1 MLRRSRAREVALQ
14 LLFQADQ
21 NKKPMSPAA
30 VKKFLK
36 DRLLGDEPSMTFA
49 TSLFDGVMEHRAAI
63 DQTLVATATN
73 WRLPRMLPSDRNI
86 LRLATFELLHR
97 KEVEAVPV
105 ILNEAIELAKRFG
118 TVDSA
123 SFVNGILDQ
132 ISKHRFAPKPVA
144 PTPVEAVVVA
154 PTPVEAK
161 PIEAVAVEP
170 PPVVLKP
177 TEADPVETTPV
188 EPAAS

>member
-1 MLRRSRAREVALQ
+1 MQRRSRAREVALQ

-21 NKKPMSPAA
+21 NKKPMSPKA
-30 VKKFLK
+30 VQKFLN
-36 DRLLGDEPSMTFA
+36 DRLLADEPSITFA
-49 TSLFDGVMEHRAAI
+49 KSLFDGVLKNRTAI

-97 KEVEAVPV
+97 TEVEAIPV

-118 TVDSA
+118 TADSA

-132 ISKHRFAPKPVA
+132 IAKQRSAPVVTPVA
-144 PTPVEAVVVA
+144 PAIPAEVV
-154 PTPVEAK
+154 
-161 PIEAVAVEP
+161 
-170 PPVVLKP
+170 
-177 TEADPVETTPV
+177 
-188 EPAAS
+188 S

>member
-1 MLRRSRAREVALQ
+1 MQRRSRAREVALQ

-21 NKKPMSPAA
+21 NKKPMNPKA
-30 VKKFLK
+30 VQKFLA
-36 DRLLGDEPSMTFA
+36 DRLLGDKKVIEFA
-49 TSLFDGVMEHRAAI
+49 ESLYDGVLQHRTAI

-97 KEVEAVPV
+97 AEVEAIPV

-118 TVDSA
+118 TADSA

-132 ISKHRFAPKPVA
+132 VSKQRTTSAVA
-144 PTPVEAVVVA
+144 PTPSAN
-154 PTPVEAK
+154 
-161 PIEAVAVEP
+161 
-170 PPVVLKP
+170 
-177 TEADPVETTPV
+177 
-188 EPAAS
+188 

>member
-1 MLRRSRAREVALQ
+1 MQRRSRAREVALQ

-21 NKKPMSPAA
+21 NKKPMNPKA
-30 VKKFLK
+30 VQKFLA
-36 DRLLGDEPSMTFA
+36 DRLLGDKKVIEFA
-49 TSLFDGVMEHRAAI
+49 ESLYDGVLQHRTAI

-97 KEVEAVPV
+97 AEVEAIPV

-118 TVDSA
+118 TADSA

-132 ISKHRFAPKPVA
+132 VSKQRTAVA
-144 PTPVEAVVVA
+144 PTPSAN
-154 PTPVEAK
+154 
-161 PIEAVAVEP
+161 
-170 PPVVLKP
+170 
-177 TEADPVETTPV
+177 
-188 EPAAS
+188 